1 MPKFHRKQSKRKPC
15 RLRYKIIKKV
25 AEHNR
30 KLRREQK
37 KNPSHKKPKD
47 PGVPNSLPFKDEI
60 LQEAEQRKRQALDL
74 KEAQKASRL
83 KIQMENK
90 NFDEMIAEAQKIDEE
105 FKDNGTQETTLKEN
119 SHNVKSYFRELKNV
133 VEQADVILEV
143 LDSRDPLGSRCPQI
157 EELVIKSGKKLV
169 LVLNKIDLIPR
180 KNLDEWLKYLRQSL
194 PTVAFKASTQS
205 QNTNLSQSKTAAIH
219 ITESLQASSRCVG
232 ASFLMKVLGNY
243 CRNNDIQTFIKVG
256 VVGFPNVGKSSV
268 INSLKRSRSCSV
280 GATPGLTKTVQ
291 EVSLDKHIKII
302 DSPGVVLAKDGSS
315 TTLALRNAVKVE
327 TLKDVIGPA
336 EAIIQRADP
345 VQLCLHYTIPEFKS
359 SDELLALLAKRMGK
373 YKKGGIPNVEEG
385 ARRLINDWNKGV
397 IKYYTH
403 PPEQFDPA
411 VYLSTEIV
419 SELSKAFDISALEE
433 GMELD
438 KAPELFASRGVVAKP
453 SLPTEGIA
461 SEEMATDNQEEN
473 TEEEKMDEEIVGQ
486 PKQKRVSFN
495 LNENFAVD
503 DKKITVE
510 VKGKKGTKKG
520 GKKAE
525 APERYMLAEHQQN
538 KVIKQKFKQSRK
550 NKKRMNKAAK
560 ALLSESMES
569 APAL

>member
-1 MPKFHRKQSKRKPC
+1 MPKFHRKQSKRRTC
-15 RLRYKIIKKV
+15 RLKYKIIKRV

-30 KLRREQK
+30 KARKEQK
-37 KNPSHKKPKD
+37 KNPTRKPKD
-47 PGVPNSLPFKDEI
+47 PGVPNSLPFKDDI
-60 LQEAEQRKRQALDL
+60 LREAEQRKQRAKDV
-74 KEAQKASRL
+74 KEAQKTARL
-83 KIQMENK
+83 KLQMENRGL
-90 NFDEMIAEAQKIDEE
+90 DEMIAAAQEMDSQFTGDGIEE
-105 FKDNGTQETTLKEN
+105 KTMKEN
-119 SHNVKSYFRELKNV
+119 THNVKSYFRELKKV
-133 VEQADVILEV
+133 VDAADVILEV

-205 QNTNLSQSKTAAIH
+205 QNSNLSQSKTAAIH
-219 ITESLQASSRCVG
+219 MSESLQSSSRCVG
-232 ASFLMKVLGNY
+232 ASFLMKILGNY

-291 EVSLDKHIKII
+291 EVSLDKHIKIL
-302 DSPGVVLAKDGSS
+302 DSPGVVMAKDGSS

-327 TLKDVIGPA
+327 TLKDVIAPA
-336 EAIIQRADP
+336 EAIIQRADHL
-345 VQLCLHYTIPEFKS
+345 QLCLHYTIPEFS
-359 SDELLALLAKRMGK
+359 TSEELLALLAKRMGK

-419 SELSKAFDISALEE
+419 SEMSKSFDISAMEE

-438 KAPELFASRGVVAKP
+438 KAPELFASRGVAAVH
-453 SLPTEGIA
+453 SEPTEGIM
-461 SEEMATDNQEEN
+461 SEEEDEMEAADKM
-473 TEEEKMDEEIVGQ
+473 EEEAVLKPSG
-486 PKQKRVSFN
+486 KKRVSFN
-495 LNENFAVD
+495 LNENFTAEG
-503 DKKITVE
+503 KKVTVE
-510 VKGKKGTKKG
+510 VKSKKG
-520 GKKAE
+520 GKKDE
-525 APERYMLAEHQQN
+525 VEPKYMLAEQQQN
-538 KVIKQKFKQSRK
+538 KALKKNFKKMKK
-550 NKKRMNKAAK
+550 NRKRMTKAANE
-560 ALLSESMES
+560 LSESMD
-569 APAL
+569 AVLAL